1 MYYTQINKNFVH
13 QVGDQPRLYYD
24 ARSTIHKKLTFF
36 MMISERVLCEY
47 TYFLVTETHMRTRA
61 RTRTHARARTHTIN
75 IWIGQYTHRRT
86 QLCNQMFVGSFGTF
100 SCWLVQY
107 DLLVPCSQDLST
119 SPIPPLHHQCHL
131 HVHKAFLQSFSYL
144 TCTHVTGTTI
154 PNGPICHMHLRK
166 RAVL

>member
-75 IWIGQYTHRRT
+75 I
-86 QLCNQMFVGSFGTF
+86 
-100 SCWLVQY
+100 
-107 DLLVPCSQDLST
+107 
-119 SPIPPLHHQCHL
+119 
-131 HVHKAFLQSFSYL
+131 
-144 TCTHVTGTTI
+144 
-154 PNGPICHMHLRK
+154 
-166 RAVL
+166 